1 MYSIGIF
8 TNELSLA
15 RILKLD
21 QVMGKENQITY
32 LPYTSPQHLRFLYEQ
47 NQNQFDG
54 LLFSGSY
61 PYNVIRNF
69 FPEVEETPHAYFDLS
84 PLDYYKTI
92 AYLSVQRPELDFTR
106 VYFDR
111 PQVPVDFESIF
122 LCSDAPMLGTAP
134 IDWQKVEAVDWYQ
147 PLQTYYKELWDSG
160 AVDLLVTRFAS
171 MAEFFERNHIRHY
184 YLAPSRETMLE
195 TYQNLLAQLDTRSIR
210 ETAACIGLLQSPEKL
225 TEEQTQMLWDAL
237 QTYHKQKGMPFLI
250 YRQEKWFE
258 LTTNIS
264 VLKELTQQYTIS
276 PMAAFL
282 SERLPFS
289 VCIGWGCSSS
299 VMDAQRNGH
308 RALKQAMQLG
318 TTATFIVTDD
328 NRLIGPLSSE
338 RRITYSD
345 SPDPALFQ
353 LSEKVGISPL
363 YLSKIQGVLRQKGAC
378 TLASEELAFFL
389 DVTTRSASRILN
401 KLEAA
406 GVAKVEY
413 NRQLNLRGRPA
424 KIYSIDLDQFPG

>member
-92 AYLSVQRPELDFTR
+92 AHLAVQQPKLDFSR

-122 LCSDAPMLGTAP
+122 LCGDAPVLGTAP
-134 IDWQKVEAVDWYQ
+134 IDWQKVDALDWYQ

-171 MAEFFERNHIRHY
+171 MAEFFDLHQIRHY

-195 TYQNLLAQLDTRSIR
+195 TYQHLLLQLDTRSIR
-210 ETAACIGLLQSPEKL
+210 ETAACVGLLQSPDKL
-225 TEEQTQMLWDAL
+225 TEDQTQLLWDAL
-237 QTYHKQKGMPFLI
+237 HAYNKQQGMPFLI
-250 YRQEKWFE
+250 YRQAKWFE
-258 LTTNIS
+258 LTTNVS
-264 VLKELTQQYTIS
+264 VLKELTQQYTVS

-282 SERLPFS
+282 ADRLPFP

-308 RALKQAMQLG
+308 RALKEAMQLG
-318 TTATFIVTDD
+318 TTATYIVADD
-328 NRLIGPLSSE
+328 NRLIGPLSSQ
-338 RRITYSD
+338 RRIIYSD
-345 SPDPALFQ
+345 APNPALFQ

-363 YLSKIQGVLRQKGAC
+363 YLSKIYGVLRQKGTP
-378 TLASEELAFFL
+378 TLSSEELAFFL
-389 DVTTRSASRILN
+389 NVTTRSASRILN
-401 KLEAA
+401 KLESA

-424 KIYSIDLDQFPG
+424 KIYSVDLEQFSV

>member
-8 TNELSLA
+8 TNELSLT

-21 QVMGKENQITY
+21 QEIGKKNQITY
-32 LPYTSPQHLRFLYEQ
+32 LPYTSPQHLQFLYEQ

-61 PYNVIRNF
+61 PYNVIRKF
-69 FPEVEETPHAYFDLS
+69 FPDVEETPHAYFDLS
-84 PLDYYKTI
+84 SLDYYKAI
-92 AYLSVQRPELDFTR
+92 AYLAVQYPQLDFSR

-122 LCSDAPMLGTAP
+122 SRSDAPRLGTAS
-134 IDWQKVEAVDWYQ
+134 IDWKNVDALDWYQ
-147 PLQTYYKELWDSG
+147 PLQAYYKELWDSG

-171 MAEFFERNHIRHY
+171 MTEFFDANQIRHY

-195 TYQNLLAQLDTRSIR
+195 TYQNLLLQLDTRSIR
-210 ETAACIGLLQSPEKL
+210 ETAACIGFVQSPEKL
-225 TEEQTQMLWDAL
+225 SEKQSEQLWGEL
-237 QTYHKQKGMPFLI
+237 QAYNKQLGMPFLI
-250 YRQEKWFE
+250 YRQERWFE

-264 VLKELTQQYTIS
+264 VLKDLSQQYTVS

-282 SERLPFS
+282 SDRLSFP

-299 VMDAQRNGH
+299 VMEAHRNGH
-308 RALKQAMQLG
+308 RALKQAVQLG

-338 RRITYSD
+338 RRIVYSD
-345 SPDPALFQ
+345 SPDPALYQ

-363 YLSKIQGVLRQKGAC
+363 YLSRIHAVLRQKGAA
-378 TLASEELAFFL
+378 TLSSEELAFFL
-389 DVTTRSASRILN
+389 NVTTRSASRILN

-406 GVAKVEY
+406 GAAKVEY

-424 KIYSIDLDQFPG
+424 KIYSIDLTQFPA